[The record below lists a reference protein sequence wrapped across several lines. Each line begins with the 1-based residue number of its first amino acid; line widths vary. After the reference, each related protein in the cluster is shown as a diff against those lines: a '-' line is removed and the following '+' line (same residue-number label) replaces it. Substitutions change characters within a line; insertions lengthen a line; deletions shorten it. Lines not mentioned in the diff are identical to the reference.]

1 VAEYDGAEV
10 LFTRRIA
17 PLLVE
22 KCVACPGADR
32 ELIEGGIDL
41 TSLSGA
47 LAGGDSEEP
56 GIVVGDPEGSSIYLA
71 AARGE
76 DWFSAMPP
84 KESEK
89 LTEEQLGWLREW
101 IAAGAAWPN
110 ETRRREIYASY
121 ADLWSAEDG
130 VAVATSGGLSDAWT
144 DRKYKLDGLWAY
156 QPVAPVDV
164 PVGLTRGEAI
174 DFLIED
180 ALPDGLTVAPGASR
194 RELIRRATF
203 DLTGLPPTPA
213 DVAAFLEDDRPDA
226 VAFADVVDRL
236 LDSPHYGERMAQ
248 HWLDVVR
255 YADSSGFAN
264 DFERGN
270 AWRYRDYV
278 VRSFND
284 DKPYDRFIKEQIA
297 GDEIAPDDPEGLIAV
312 GFLRMGPWELTS
324 MEVERIARQRFLD
337 DVTNSVGET
346 FLGHA
351 LQCARCHDHK
361 FDPVPTQDYYGI
373 QAVFAS
379 THLAERAAEFLNI
392 ENRSGFDERRYLERT
407 QAEYRRTGFELQQTL
422 LANSDVWFEDRLSAA
437 DASERTQIAAW
448 RVRWDDAVEKALD
461 RGSQK
466 PFDQARSSLIRKGVP
481 ESEFPPRFVGFG
493 PREYGL
499 AGVVGKGQ
507 QRIKWEFE
515 RYEPYALSVYNGHNR
530 KPVKVLAPVRVPKDR
545 TQGEPDPMCIR
556 TSGDPFAEG
565 AAVSPG
571 TLSVLDGQLTAEI
584 PDALDGRRTAFADW
598 VADVDNPLTTRV
610 MANRIWLWHF
620 GRAIAGNP
628 NNFGSTGARPTHPR
642 LL

>member
-1 VAEYDGAEV
+1 MATVSLQAARASTDVAEYDGAEV

-22 KCVACPGADR
+22 KCVACHGADR
-32 ELIEGGIDL
+32 ELIEGRIDL

-47 LAGGDSEEP
+47 LAGGDSDEP

-89 LTEEQLGWLREW
+89 LTEEQLGWLHEW
-101 IAAGAAWPN
+101 IAAGAAWPD
-110 ETRRREIYASY
+110 EARRREIDAAY
-121 ADLWSAEDG
+121 ADEWSAEDG
-130 VAVATSGGLSDAWT
+130 VAVATSGGLSGAWT

-156 QPVAPVDV
+156 QPVAPVDL

-213 DVAAFLEDDRPDA
+213 DVAAFLKDDRPDA
-226 VAFADVVDRL
+226 VAFADIVDRL

-297 GDEIAPDDPEGLIAV
+297 GDEIASDDPQGLIAV

-379 THLAERAAEFLNI
+379 THLAEREAEFLNI

-407 QAEYRRTGFELQQTL
+407 
-422 LANSDVWFEDRLSAA
+422 
-437 DASERTQIAAW
+437 
-448 RVRWDDAVEKALD
+448 
-461 RGSQK
+461 
-466 PFDQARSSLIRKGVP
+466 
-481 ESEFPPRFVGFG
+481 
-493 PREYGL
+493 
-499 AGVVGKGQ
+499 
-507 QRIKWEFE
+507 
-515 RYEPYALSVYNGHNR
+515 
-530 KPVKVLAPVRVPKDR
+530 
-545 TQGEPDPMCIR
+545 
-556 TSGDPFAEG
+556 
-565 AAVSPG
+565 
-571 TLSVLDGQLTAEI
+571 
-584 PDALDGRRTAFADW
+584 
-598 VADVDNPLTTRV
+598 
-610 MANRIWLWHF
+610 
-620 GRAIAGNP
+620 
-628 NNFGSTGARPTHPR
+628 
-642 LL
+642 